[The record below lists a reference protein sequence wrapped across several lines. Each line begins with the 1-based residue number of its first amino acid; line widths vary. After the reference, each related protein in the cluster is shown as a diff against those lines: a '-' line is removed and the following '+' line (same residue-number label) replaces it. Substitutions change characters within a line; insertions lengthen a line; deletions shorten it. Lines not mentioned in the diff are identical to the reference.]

1 MNGGYILVNCK
12 GLNLLAQSSQT
23 INGLYKECVAAM
35 NSGKP
40 VIAANCVY
48 GAGVPMSPVPVMCII
63 EGDYVV
69 FTSSILQVWVKNDD
83 TVTIESLITNTA
95 KSVKK

>member
-23 INGLYKECVAAM
+23 INGLYKESVAAM
-35 NSGKP
+35 DSGKP

-48 GAGVPMSPVPVMCII
+48 GTDVPTSPVHVMGTI
-63 EGDYVV
+63 EGDYVI
-69 FTSSILQVWVKNDD
+69 FTTSILQIKVKNDD